1 MGNEK
6 AKILLVDDDAGLL
19 TLLSMRLMSA
29 GYHVQTALDGL
40 QCLKLIDIY
49 EPDLLISD
57 LKMDHMDGMELFEA
71 VSRMKPLLPVIII
84 TAHGTIPEAV
94 VATQKGVFSFLSKP
108 IDKDELLHVIE
119 QALSQSG
126 RQNEHVEA
134 WRSEIITQSPKM
146 LDLLRQASLI
156 AQSESN
162 VLITGESGTGK
173 ELLAS
178 SLHKASSRSNGPFIA
193 INCAAIP
200 AELLESELFGHTRG
214 AFTGAEKEHKG
225 LFVAAQGGTLFLD
238 EIGDMPLHL
247 QVKLLRVLEERRIR
261 PVGSTTSQPIDVRIL
276 SATHQDLGRM
286 VEQQSFR
293 EDLFYRLNVIHLR
306 LPALDE
312 RKEDIPLL
320 AKKFLQT
327 ISERHRPQVK
337 SFAPKALEKLSQ
349 VRWPGNVRQLYNF
362 VERLVVLSQ
371 TTVISEAAVI
381 EALSPNYSKAKSL
394 AEAKSEFERAYL
406 IQVLKQAKGNVT
418 KAARS
423 ARRNRTDFY
432 KLMARHD
439 LQPAHFKSSS

>member
-1 MGNEK
+1 MANEK

-29 GYHVQTALDGL
+29 GYQVQTALDGR
-40 QCLKLIDIY
+40 QCLKQLDIF

-71 VSRMKPLLPVIII
+71 VSQLKPLLPVIII
-84 TAHGTIPEAV
+84 TAHGTIPDAV
-94 VATQKGVFSFLSKP
+94 YATQKGVFSFLPKP
-108 IDKDELLHVIE
+108 LDKDELLRVIE
-119 QALSQSG
+119 QALAQSG
-126 RQNEHVEA
+126 KHMADVEE
-134 WRSEIITQSPKM
+134 WRSDIITQNPKM
-146 LDLLRQASLI
+146 LDLLKQASMV
-156 AQSESN
+156 AKSESN

-178 SLHKASSRSNGPFIA
+178 SLHKASNRAQGPFVA

-214 AFTGAEKEHKG
+214 AFTGADKEHKG
-225 LFVAAQGGTLFLD
+225 LFVTAQGGTLFLD

-261 PVGSTTSQPIDVRIL
+261 PVGSTVSQPIDVRIL
-276 SATHQDLGRM
+276 SATHQDLAKM
-286 VEQQSFR
+286 VEQQRFR
-293 EDLFYRLNVIHLR
+293 EDLYYRLNVIHLK
-306 LPALDE
+306 LPSLDE

-320 AKKFLQT
+320 AKRFLQD
-327 ISERHRPQVK
+327 IAEKHRPQVR

-349 VRWPGNVRQLYNF
+349 VRWPGNVRQLYNV
-362 VERLVVLSQ
+362 VERLVVLNQ
-371 TTVISEAAVI
+371 TSVISEAAVI
-381 EALSPNYSKAKSL
+381 EALSPTHMKAKSL
-394 AEAKSEFERAYL
+394 AEAKNEFERAYL

-439 LQPAHFKSSS
+439 LQPSHFKTSS